1 MSHPPKFDE
10 AELVTLIDR
19 LVRSAPGLHGG
30 RAKVRQITQRQERYR
45 GGYDAVV
52 STVLPFYVQAKT
64 ASFHPDHSASDIISD
79 RNGLGI
85 NSSPGAF
92 AFYLRKHQG
101 TTEPLQHNALYWMS
115 LRSMAAYVCPTFL
128 SEEALDSRIEE
139 ALNVRRHEVW
149 SYQETAYHEPTK
161 GHVSKIRARH
171 FAGLVTIVPHRLV
184 DHYLHR
190 YSYDKHSCPAV
201 VFHSDPEKVPDSK
214 PFSEFFSAIGFD
226 QQNIERGNPDERR
239 AFKSVDALR
248 ASQLQW
254 IEESFAS
261 SDQGFSVS
269 LPDLSHALYAAQIS
283 SSTRFTRVENAM
295 NYLNKLDW
303 LDLAAFWGA
312 LLSEKFSIRQFMALE
327 FVD

>member
-30 RAKVRQITQRQERYR
+30 RAKVRQITQKQERYR

-52 STVLPFYVQAKT
+52 SSVLPFYVQAKT
-64 ASFHPDHSASDIISD
+64 ATFHPEHSTSNIISG
-79 RNGLGI
+79 RKALRV

-92 AFYLRKHQG
+92 SFYLRKHQG

-128 SEEALDSRIEE
+128 SEKTLDTRLDE
-139 ALNVRRHEVW
+139 ALNIRRHEVW
-149 SYQETAYHEPTK
+149 SYQQTDYHEPAK
-161 GHVSKIRARH
+161 GQIAMIRARH

-190 YSYDKHSCPAV
+190 YSYDKNSNPDV
-201 VFHSDPEKVPDSK
+201 VFHSDPEKVSDSR
-214 PFSEFFSAIGFD
+214 PFSEFFSAIEFD
-226 QQNIERGNPDERR
+226 QRNIESGNSNL
-239 AFKSVDALR
+239 FKPVHSFREL
-248 ASQLQW
+248 QLQW
-254 IEESFAS
+254 LEESFDS
-261 SDQGFSVS
+261 HDQQFSVS
-269 LPDLSHALYAAQIS
+269 LSDISHALYAAQLS
-283 SSTRFTRVENAM
+283 SSTRFRSVGNAM
-295 NYLNKLDW
+295 KYLGKLDW

-312 LLSEKFSIRQFMALE
+312 LFSEKFAIRQFMAFELI
-327 FVD
+327 D